1 MYLDPGIL
9 GLFFWPT
16 FLVYNFKKLLELSF
30 IIVIKVN
37 KYLKYSRSHVCMFLQ
52 LISGYVM
59 MLTLN
64 SNRDFW
70 STRLEEGQ
78 CTIITVNGK

>member
-1 MYLDPGIL
+1 
-9 GLFFWPT
+9 
-16 FLVYNFKKLLELSF
+16 
-30 IIVIKVN
+30 
-37 KYLKYSRSHVCMFLQ
+37 MFLQ
-52 LISGYVM
+52 LIGGYVM

-64 SNRDFW
+64 TNRDFW